1 MNYLIARVSDENQKK
16 ALPAQKKRLLEYAD
30 KLRWVKN
37 KDYKYVEFDE
47 SAFHDSRKKFRELV
61 IEPLKLEKELS
72 IICFDKID
80 RYSRDSSSEEKAELT
95 KLWKQGRIEM
105 HFPSD
110 NLYIHRDS
118 PAADLFRLDIG
129 IALAGYYSS
138 AIRDNVKRRFDQMVS
153 DGYWVGKAPIGYVN
167 YIKGKDERGNAI
179 KSIMLDSERCH
190 HIVEGFKLRSTG
202 LSYGAIAKDRRVAGL
217 TSTSRKHRPVTKAKW
232 EEILKNP
239 FYAGQMRYM
248 GKLYP
253 HKYPILIE
261 PWLWDKCQQVKQE
274 RSHTHPKYQG
284 KAFLLKKLKC
294 GECGC
299 TITFDGPKGAGMN
312 VYGRCTAF
320 TGAHKAI
327 WVNEKL
333 LFEQIREVLKTLT
346 VPKDVLPNIIKE
358 IENNHASEQEFY
370 NNHKRSLQAE
380 YDKLDSELKELF
392 EDRKQFKL
400 RPDIFESMVSVKAS
414 RQKTILQELEDH
426 ANGNKSFL
434 IGASYILDVCS
445 RAVEIFDSPLTSM
458 ESRRFLLDFI
468 FSNMKLRGETMEL
481 PLKQPF
487 LAVQEMS
494 KTQNWCHSSNIFR
507 NNCYKSIIL
516 LAREVDMAREYLGSG
531 LIDKLLTNPLIG

>member
-30 KLRWVKN
+30 KLHWLKN
-37 KDYKYVEFDE
+37 KDYQYVEFDE

-202 LSYGAIAKDRRVAGL
+202 LSYGAIAKDRRVA
-217 TSTSRKHRPVTKAKW
+217 
-232 EEILKNP
+232 
-239 FYAGQMRYM
+239 
-248 GKLYP
+248 
-253 HKYPILIE
+253 
-261 PWLWDKCQQVKQE
+261 WL
-274 RSHTHPKYQG
+274 
-284 KAFLLKKLKC
+284 
-294 GECGC
+294 
-299 TITFDGPKGAGMN
+299 N
-312 VYGRCTAF
+312 
-320 TGAHKAI
+320 
-327 WVNEKL
+327 
-333 LFEQIREVLKTLT
+333 
-346 VPKDVLPNIIKE
+346 
-358 IENNHASEQEFY
+358 
-370 NNHKRSLQAE
+370 
-380 YDKLDSELKELF
+380 
-392 EDRKQFKL
+392 
-400 RPDIFESMVSVKAS
+400 
-414 RQKTILQELEDH
+414 
-426 ANGNKSFL
+426 
-434 IGASYILDVCS
+434 
-445 RAVEIFDSPLTSM
+445 
-458 ESRRFLLDFI
+458 
-468 FSNMKLRGETMEL
+468 
-481 PLKQPF
+481 
-487 LAVQEMS
+487 
-494 KTQNWCHSSNIFR
+494 
-507 NNCYKSIIL
+507 
-516 LAREVDMAREYLGSG
+516 
-531 LIDKLLTNPLIG
+531 